1 MATKMILDCDT
12 GVDDAM
18 AIMYAAL
25 HPGIELLGVGAV
37 WGNVD
42 VALATRNTLRV
53 LDLVDR
59 GDVPVA
65 QGAAG
70 PLLGGDVEFA
80 THVHGADGQGGAGDD
95 VPVRAAARTTA
106 AQQIVDLVRS
116 HPGEVW
122 LVPVGPLTNIA
133 TALVLDPELPSL
145 VAGVAVMGGSARRPG
160 NVTPVA
166 EANIHKDPESAA
178 AVFRAPWPIVM
189 AGLDVTMD
197 VILTPEHRDRL
208 AGGGEAG
215 RYLARI
221 MQSYGEFY
229 RDEVFGEWQCCMHDT
244 LAVAAA
250 VGALDVR
257 LAPVVN
263 VEVDT
268 TDGPGRGQ
276 TVADLRGVYR
286 GFPPQEGAHCTVL
299 LDVDAR
305 IADEAVDLIAAHGT
319 RERSAR

>member
-59 GDVPVA
+59 GDVPVS